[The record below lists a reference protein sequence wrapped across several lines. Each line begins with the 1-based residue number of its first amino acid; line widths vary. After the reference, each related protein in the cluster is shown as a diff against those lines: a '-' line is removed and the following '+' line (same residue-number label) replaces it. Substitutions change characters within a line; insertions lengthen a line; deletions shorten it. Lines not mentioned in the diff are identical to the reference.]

1 MDGQLAGR
9 LCARSSLC
17 LRLRFQWRVRPRDLS
32 VGRGVGRGAAAASTV
47 GRHPGLP
54 EGGGG
59 LYNNDDI
66 VKHLLCSKHC
76 SKRWIRPGRG
86 SRPGSRGRGLESCP
100 GGLGPESPLRQVPV
114 RELRQSPSPTPSSA
128 ASTEPPEGRALGW
141 MPPGWRTLSWAPP
154 DDEVLSWKSKIPS
167 LASNG
172 EAKRQQWTD
181 LLYLRMKKGAFSV
194 VRRCVKLC
202 TGHEYAA
209 KIINTKK
216 LSARDHQKLEREA
229 RICRLLKHSNIV
241 RLHDSISEE
250 GFHYLVFDL
259 VTGGELFED
268 IVAREYYSEADASHC
283 IQQILEAV
291 LHCHQMGVVHRDLKP
306 ENLLLASK
314 CKGAAVKLADF
325 GLAIEVQGD
334 QQAWFGFAGTPGYLS
349 PEVLRKEAY
358 GKPVDIW
365 ACGVILYILLVGYPP
380 FWDEDQH
387 KLYQQIK
394 AGAYDFPSPEWDTV
408 TPEAKNLIN
417 QMLTINPAKRITAH
431 EALKHPWVCQR
442 STVASMMHRQETVEC
457 LKKFNARRKLKGAI
471 LTTML
476 ATRNFSV
483 GRQTTAPAT
492 MSAAASS
499 PTMGLVEQAKSL
511 LNKKA
516 DGVKPQTNSTK
527 NSGGATSPKG
537 SLPPAALES
546 SDSTTTTIEDED
558 TKAAR
563 ISDLLS
569 TVRRGSGPPD
579 AEGPQPA
586 APQPCPSPSFLNS
599 LSGAPARIS
608 DLLSTVRRGSG
619 PPDAEGPQ
627 PAASQPCG
635 PSPSFLN
642 SLSGAPARISDL
654 LSTVRRGSGPP
665 DAEGPQ
671 PAAPQPCGPSPSF
684 LNSLSGPSRKQEI
697 IKITEQLI
705 EAVNN
710 GDFEAYAKICDPGL
724 TSFEPEALGNL
735 VEGMDFHRFYF
746 ENLLAKNSKP
756 IHTTIL
762 NPHVHVI
769 GDDAA
774 CIAYIR
780 LTQYVDGQGRPRT
793 GQSEETRVWH
803 RRDGKWQNVHF
814 HCSGAPVAPLQ

>member
-1 MDGQLAGR
+1 MATTTCTRFTDEYQLY
-9 LCARSSLC
+9 
-17 LRLRFQWRVRPRDLS
+17 
-32 VGRGVGRGAAAASTV
+32 
-47 GRHPGLP
+47 
-54 EGGGG
+54 E
-59 LYNNDDI
+59 
-66 VKHLLCSKHC
+66 
-76 SKRWIRPGRG
+76 
-86 SRPGSRGRGLESCP
+86 E
-100 GGLGPESPLRQVPV
+100 LG
-114 RELRQSPSPTPSSA
+114 
-128 ASTEPPEGRALGW
+128 
-141 MPPGWRTLSWAPP
+141 
-154 DDEVLSWKSKIPS
+154 
-167 LASNG
+167 
-172 EAKRQQWTD
+172 
-181 LLYLRMKKGAFSV
+181 KGAFSV

-202 TGHEYAA
+202 TGQEYAA

-229 RICRLLKHSNIV
+229 RICRLLKHPNIV

-250 GFHYLVFDL
+250 GFHYLLFDL

-283 IQQILEAV
+283 IHQILDSV
-291 LHCHQMGVVHRDLKP
+291 HHIHQHDIVHRDLKP

-314 CKGAAVKLADF
+314 CKNAAVKLADF

-417 QMLTINPAKRITAH
+417 QMLTINPAKRITAQ

-476 ATRNFSV
+476 VSRNFS
-483 GRQTTAPAT
+483 
-492 MSAAASS
+492 AAK
-499 PTMGLVEQAKSL
+499 TL

-516 DGVKPQTNSTK
+516 DVKPQTNSTK
-527 NSGGATSPKG
+527 NSIVTSPKG
-537 SLPPAALES
+537 NIPSPALEPQTTVIHNPVDRTKES
-546 SDSTTTTIEDED
+546 SDSSNTTVEDED
-558 TKAAR
+558 VKAATKFA
-563 ISDLLS
+563 DLLGS
-569 TVRRGSGPPD
+569 VRRGSGPASD
-579 AEGPQPA
+579 GEGRSSTPPPAALSAPSPPHTPVVPMQMSRLTDLVSSVRRVPA
-586 APQPCPSPSFLNS
+586 APAPEADTAPAPVPSARPTPPPAHTTSPPPPHSSPSSPS
-599 LSGAPARIS
+599 LSS
-608 DLLSTVRRGSG
+608 
-619 PPDAEGPQ
+619 
-627 PAASQPCG
+627 SQ
-635 PSPSFLN
+635 
-642 SLSGAPARISDL
+642 
-654 LSTVRRGSGPP
+654 T
-665 DAEGPQ
+665 
-671 PAAPQPCGPSPSF
+671 
-684 LNSLSGPSRKQEI
+684 RKQEI

-705 EAVNN
+705 EAINN
-710 GDFEAYAKICDPGL
+710 GEFEAYAKICDPGL

-762 NPHVHVI
+762 NPHVHLI
-769 GDDAA
+769 GEDAA

-780 LTQYVDGQGRPRT
+780 LTQFVDSQGRPRSS
-793 GQSEETRVWH
+793 QSEETRVWH
-803 RRDGKWQNVHF
+803 RRDSKWQNIHF
-814 HCSGAPVAPLQ
+814 HCSGAPAAPLQ

>member
-1 MDGQLAGR
+1 M
-9 LCARSSLC
+9 
-17 LRLRFQWRVRPRDLS
+17 
-32 VGRGVGRGAAAASTV
+32 AST
-47 GRHPGLP
+47 GKCTRFTDEYQIH
-54 EGGGG
+54 E
-59 LYNNDDI
+59 
-66 VKHLLCSKHC
+66 
-76 SKRWIRPGRG
+76 
-86 SRPGSRGRGLESCP
+86 E
-100 GGLGPESPLRQVPV
+100 LG
-114 RELRQSPSPTPSSA
+114 
-128 ASTEPPEGRALGW
+128 
-141 MPPGWRTLSWAPP
+141 
-154 DDEVLSWKSKIPS
+154 
-167 LASNG
+167 
-172 EAKRQQWTD
+172 
-181 LLYLRMKKGAFSV
+181 KGAFST
-194 VRRCVKLC
+194 VRRCIKLS
-202 TGHEYAA
+202 TGQEYAA
-209 KIINTKK
+209 KMINTKK
-216 LSARDHQKLEREA
+216 LPARDHQKLEREA

-250 GFHYLVFDL
+250 GYHYLVFDL

-325 GLAIEVQGD
+325 GLAIEVQGE

-417 QMLTINPAKRITAH
+417 QMLTINPAKRITAT

-492 MSAAASS
+492 MTTAASA
-499 PTMGLVEQAKSL
+499 TVGLVEQAAKSL
-511 LNKKA
+511 LNKKV

-527 NSGGATSPKG
+527 NNVVTSPKG
-537 SLPPAALES
+537 NIPCPALEPQTTVIHNPVDGIKES
-546 SDSTTTTIEDED
+546 SDSSNTTIEDED
-558 TKAAR
+558 VKA
-563 ISDLLS
+563 
-569 TVRRGSGPPD
+569 
-579 AEGPQPA
+579 
-586 APQPCPSPSFLNS
+586 
-599 LSGAPARIS
+599 
-608 DLLSTVRRGSG
+608 
-619 PPDAEGPQ
+619 
-627 PAASQPCG
+627 
-635 PSPSFLN
+635 
-642 SLSGAPARISDL
+642 
-654 LSTVRRGSGPP
+654 
-665 DAEGPQ
+665 
-671 PAAPQPCGPSPSF
+671 
-684 LNSLSGPSRKQEI
+684 RKQEI
-697 IKITEQLI
+697 IKLTEQLI
-705 EAVNN
+705 EAINN

-746 ENLLAKNSKP
+746 ENLLSKNNKP

-762 NPHVHVI
+762 NPHVHLI
-769 GDDAA
+769 GEDAA

-780 LTQYVDGQGRPRT
+780 LTQYIDVQGRPRT
-793 GQSEETRVWH
+793 TQSEETRVWH
-803 RRDGKWQNVHF
+803 RRDSKWQNVHF
-814 HCSGAPVAPLQ
+814 HCSGAPAAPLQ

>member
-1 MDGQLAGR
+1 MATTTCTRFTDEYQLY
-9 LCARSSLC
+9 
-17 LRLRFQWRVRPRDLS
+17 
-32 VGRGVGRGAAAASTV
+32 
-47 GRHPGLP
+47 
-54 EGGGG
+54 E
-59 LYNNDDI
+59 
-66 VKHLLCSKHC
+66 
-76 SKRWIRPGRG
+76 
-86 SRPGSRGRGLESCP
+86 E
-100 GGLGPESPLRQVPV
+100 LG
-114 RELRQSPSPTPSSA
+114 
-128 ASTEPPEGRALGW
+128 
-141 MPPGWRTLSWAPP
+141 
-154 DDEVLSWKSKIPS
+154 
-167 LASNG
+167 
-172 EAKRQQWTD
+172 
-181 LLYLRMKKGAFSV
+181 KGAFSV

-202 TGHEYAA
+202 TGQEYAA

-229 RICRLLKHSNIV
+229 RICRLLKHPNIV

-250 GFHYLVFDL
+250 GFHYLLFDL

-283 IQQILEAV
+283 IHQILDSV
-291 LHCHQMGVVHRDLKP
+291 NHIHQHDIVHRDLKP

-314 CKGAAVKLADF
+314 CKNAAVKLADF

-417 QMLTINPAKRITAH
+417 QMLTINPAKRITAQ

-476 ATRNFSV
+476 VSRNFS
-483 GRQTTAPAT
+483 A
-492 MSAAASS
+492 
-499 PTMGLVEQAKSL
+499 AKSL

-516 DGVKPQTNSTK
+516 DVKKRKSSSTVQYTPQTNSTK
-527 NSGGATSPKG
+527 NSIVTSPKG
-537 SLPPAALES
+537 NLPSPALES
-546 SDSTTTTIEDED
+546 SDSSSATVEDED
-558 TKAAR
+558 MKASTKL
-563 ISDLLS
+563 SDLLGV
-569 TVRRGSGPPD
+569 VRKGSGPVAD
-579 AEGPQPA
+579 GEGSTST
-586 APQPCPSPSFLNS
+586 PSPTPQTPNIPMQMSRLTDLVSSVRKSSVPQADADSATPSRPHSAPNS
-599 LSGAPARIS
+599 APAPNSITAPS
-608 DLLSTVRRGSG
+608 QSSQSS
-619 PPDAEGPQ
+619 PPPPQ
-627 PAASQPCG
+627 SSSSPLPA
-635 PSPSFLN
+635 LH
-642 SLSGAPARISDL
+642 
-654 LSTVRRGSGPP
+654 
-665 DAEGPQ
+665 
-671 PAAPQPCGPSPSF
+671 
-684 LNSLSGPSRKQEI
+684 SRKQEI

-705 EAVNN
+705 EAINN

-746 ENLLAKNSKP
+746 DNLLSKNSKP

-762 NPHVHVI
+762 NPHVHLI
-769 GDDAA
+769 GEDAA

-780 LTQYVDGQGRPRT
+780 LTQYVDGQGRPRSS
-793 GQSEETRVWH
+793 QSEETRVWH
-803 RRDGKWQNVHF
+803 RRDSKWQNVHF
-814 HCSGAPVAPLQ
+814 HCSGAPAAPLQ

>member
-1 MDGQLAGR
+1 MATTTCTRFTDEYQLY
-9 LCARSSLC
+9 
-17 LRLRFQWRVRPRDLS
+17 
-32 VGRGVGRGAAAASTV
+32 
-47 GRHPGLP
+47 
-54 EGGGG
+54 E
-59 LYNNDDI
+59 
-66 VKHLLCSKHC
+66 
-76 SKRWIRPGRG
+76 
-86 SRPGSRGRGLESCP
+86 E
-100 GGLGPESPLRQVPV
+100 LG
-114 RELRQSPSPTPSSA
+114 
-128 ASTEPPEGRALGW
+128 
-141 MPPGWRTLSWAPP
+141 
-154 DDEVLSWKSKIPS
+154 
-167 LASNG
+167 
-172 EAKRQQWTD
+172 
-181 LLYLRMKKGAFSV
+181 KGAFSV

-202 TGHEYAA
+202 TGQEYAA

-229 RICRLLKHSNIV
+229 RICRLLKHPNIV

-250 GFHYLVFDL
+250 GFHYLLFDL

-314 CKGAAVKLADF
+314 CKNAAVKLADF

-417 QMLTINPAKRITAH
+417 QMLTINPAKRITAQ

-476 ATRNFSV
+476 VSRNFSV
-483 GRQTTAPAT
+483 GSRQTTAPASVT
-492 MSAAASS
+492 AAAAAVAAAAG
-499 PTMGLVEQAKSL
+499 TTAGLVEQAKTL

-516 DGVKPQTNSTK
+516 DVKPQTNSTK
-527 NSGGATSPKG
+527 NSIVTSPKG
-537 SLPPAALES
+537 NIPSPALES
-546 SDSTTTTIEDED
+546 SDSSNTTVEDED
-558 TKAAR
+558 VKGKSLDNSSLKAQSSTSSQPDSSSAAVY
-563 ISDLLS
+563 SAAKFADLLGS
-569 TVRRGSGPPD
+569 VRRGSGPISD
-579 AEGPQPA
+579 GEGRSSTPPPA
-586 APQPCPSPSFLNS
+586 ALSAPSPPHTPVVPMQMSRLTDLVSSVRRVPPAPAPEGDAAPVSVPRPTPPPAHTTSPPPPHSPSSPS
-599 LSGAPARIS
+599 LSS
-608 DLLSTVRRGSG
+608 
-619 PPDAEGPQ
+619 
-627 PAASQPCG
+627 SQ
-635 PSPSFLN
+635 
-642 SLSGAPARISDL
+642 
-654 LSTVRRGSGPP
+654 T
-665 DAEGPQ
+665 
-671 PAAPQPCGPSPSF
+671 
-684 LNSLSGPSRKQEI
+684 RKQEI

-705 EAVNN
+705 EAINN

-762 NPHVHVI
+762 NPHVHLI
-769 GDDAA
+769 GEDAA

-780 LTQYVDGQGRPRT
+780 LTQFVDGQGRPRSS
-793 GQSEETRVWH
+793 QSEETRVWH
-803 RRDGKWQNVHF
+803 RRDSKWQNIHF
-814 HCSGAPVAPLQ
+814 HCSGAPAAPLQ

>member
-1 MDGQLAGR
+1 MATTTCTRFTDEYQLY
-9 LCARSSLC
+9 
-17 LRLRFQWRVRPRDLS
+17 
-32 VGRGVGRGAAAASTV
+32 
-47 GRHPGLP
+47 
-54 EGGGG
+54 E
-59 LYNNDDI
+59 
-66 VKHLLCSKHC
+66 
-76 SKRWIRPGRG
+76 
-86 SRPGSRGRGLESCP
+86 E
-100 GGLGPESPLRQVPV
+100 LG
-114 RELRQSPSPTPSSA
+114 
-128 ASTEPPEGRALGW
+128 
-141 MPPGWRTLSWAPP
+141 
-154 DDEVLSWKSKIPS
+154 
-167 LASNG
+167 
-172 EAKRQQWTD
+172 
-181 LLYLRMKKGAFSV
+181 KGAFSV

-202 TGHEYAA
+202 TGQEYAA

-229 RICRLLKHSNIV
+229 RICRLLKHPNIV

-250 GFHYLVFDL
+250 GFHYLLFDL

-283 IQQILEAV
+283 IHQILDSV
-291 LHCHQMGVVHRDLKP
+291 NHIHQHDIVHRDLKP

-314 CKGAAVKLADF
+314 CKNAAVKLADF

-417 QMLTINPAKRITAH
+417 QMLTINPAKRITAQ

-476 ATRNFSV
+476 VSRNFSV
-483 GRQTTAPAT
+483 GSRQTTAPASVT
-492 MSAAASS
+492 AAAAAVAAAAG
-499 PTMGLVEQAKSL
+499 TTAGLVEQAAKSL

-516 DGVKPQTNSTK
+516 DVKKRKSSSTVQYM
-527 NSGGATSPKG
+527 
-537 SLPPAALES
+537 ES
-546 SDSTTTTIEDED
+546 SDSSNATVEDED
-558 TKAAR
+558 MKGKSVDNSSGQTQSNPSFQGDHTVQGPAPPVFSSTKL
-563 ISDLLS
+563 SDLLGV
-569 TVRRGSGPPD
+569 VRRGSGPATDGEGSASTPSPTPQTPNIPLQMSRLTDLVSSVRKSSVPQTD
-579 AEGPQPA
+579 ADSATPSRPHTAPNPVPAPNPITASSQFSQSSPPPPQPSS
-586 APQPCPSPSFLNS
+586 SP
-599 LSGAPARIS
+599 LSA
-608 DLLSTVRRGSG
+608 LH
-619 PPDAEGPQ
+619 
-627 PAASQPCG
+627 
-635 PSPSFLN
+635 
-642 SLSGAPARISDL
+642 
-654 LSTVRRGSGPP
+654 
-665 DAEGPQ
+665 
-671 PAAPQPCGPSPSF
+671 
-684 LNSLSGPSRKQEI
+684 SRKQEI

-705 EAVNN
+705 EAINN

-746 ENLLAKNSKP
+746 DNLLSKNSKP

-762 NPHVHVI
+762 NPHVHLI
-769 GDDAA
+769 GEDAA

-780 LTQYVDGQGRPRT
+780 LTQYVDGQGRPRSS
-793 GQSEETRVWH
+793 QSEETRVWH
-803 RRDGKWQNVHF
+803 RRDSKWQNVHF
-814 HCSGAPVAPLQ
+814 HCSGAPAAPLQ

>member
-1 MDGQLAGR
+1 MASIMKADGGQCR
-9 LCARSSLC
+9 
-17 LRLRFQWRVRPRDLS
+17 
-32 VGRGVGRGAAAASTV
+32 
-47 GRHPGLP
+47 
-54 EGGGG
+54 
-59 LYNNDDI
+59 
-66 VKHLLCSKHC
+66 
-76 SKRWIRPGRG
+76 
-86 SRPGSRGRGLESCP
+86 
-100 GGLGPESPLRQVPV
+100 
-114 RELRQSPSPTPSSA
+114 
-128 ASTEPPEGRALGW
+128 
-141 MPPGWRTLSWAPP
+141 
-154 DDEVLSWKSKIPS
+154 
-167 LASNG
+167 
-172 EAKRQQWTD
+172 
-181 LLYLRMKKGAFSV
+181 GAFSV

-492 MSAAASS
+492 MSTAASGT
-499 PTMGLVEQAKSL
+499 TMGLVEQAKSL

-516 DGVKPQTNSTK
+516 DAVKPPTNSTK
-527 NSGGATSPKG
+527 NSTAATSPKG
-537 SLPPAALES
+537 TLPPAALEPQTTVIHNPVDGIKES
-546 SDSTTTTIEDED
+546 SDSTHTTIEDED
-558 TKAAR
+558 TKAPRVPDSLSSVGRGSASSEANPPTSCPPPGCPLPTPPPR
-563 ISDLLS
+563 VPDILSSVGRGSGALEAEGPLPALSSLSCVPPPASCSRLVGSTPAPRLSDILN
-569 TVRRGSGPPD
+569 TVRRGSG
-579 AEGPQPA
+579 
-586 APQPCPSPSFLNS
+586 APEAQ
-599 LSGAPARIS
+599 
-608 DLLSTVRRGSG
+608 G
-619 PPDAEGPQ
+619 PPPCLSPALPGP
-627 PAASQPCG
+627 
-635 PSPSFLN
+635 L
-642 SLSGAPARISDL
+642 
-654 LSTVRRGSGPP
+654 
-665 DAEGPQ
+665 
-671 PAAPQPCGPSPSF
+671 
-684 LNSLSGPSRKQEI
+684 SRKQEV

-769 GDDAA
+769 GEDAA

-780 LTQYVDGQGRPRT
+780 LTQYIDGQGRPRT
-793 GQSEETRVWH
+793 SQSEETRVWH

>member
-1 MDGQLAGR
+1 MATTTCTRFTDEYQLY
-9 LCARSSLC
+9 
-17 LRLRFQWRVRPRDLS
+17 
-32 VGRGVGRGAAAASTV
+32 
-47 GRHPGLP
+47 
-54 EGGGG
+54 E
-59 LYNNDDI
+59 
-66 VKHLLCSKHC
+66 
-76 SKRWIRPGRG
+76 
-86 SRPGSRGRGLESCP
+86 E
-100 GGLGPESPLRQVPV
+100 LG
-114 RELRQSPSPTPSSA
+114 
-128 ASTEPPEGRALGW
+128 
-141 MPPGWRTLSWAPP
+141 
-154 DDEVLSWKSKIPS
+154 
-167 LASNG
+167 
-172 EAKRQQWTD
+172 
-181 LLYLRMKKGAFSV
+181 KGAFSV

-202 TGHEYAA
+202 TGQEYAA

-229 RICRLLKHSNIV
+229 RICRLLKHPNIV

-250 GFHYLVFDL
+250 GFHYLLFDL

-283 IQQILEAV
+283 IHQILDSV
-291 LHCHQMGVVHRDLKP
+291 HHIHQHDIVHRDLKP

-314 CKGAAVKLADF
+314 CKNAAVKLADF

-417 QMLTINPAKRITAH
+417 QMLTINPAKRITAQ

-476 ATRNFSV
+476 VSRNFS
-483 GRQTTAPAT
+483 
-492 MSAAASS
+492 
-499 PTMGLVEQAKSL
+499 AKTL

-516 DGVKPQTNSTK
+516 DVKKRKSSSTVQYM
-527 NSGGATSPKG
+527 
-537 SLPPAALES
+537 ES
-546 SDSTTTTIEDED
+546 SDSSNTTVEDED
-558 TKAAR
+558 VKGKSLDNSSLKTQSSTSSQPESSQGSSAAVH
-563 ISDLLS
+563 SAAKFADLLGS
-569 TVRRGSGPPD
+569 VRRGSGPASD
-579 AEGPQPA
+579 GEGRSVTPPPAVFSAPSPPHTPAVPMQMSRLTDLVSSVRRVPAPPAPESDA
-586 APQPCPSPSFLNS
+586 APAPSARAVPPPAHSTSPPPPHSPSS
-599 LSGAPARIS
+599 PPLSS
-608 DLLSTVRRGSG
+608 
-619 PPDAEGPQ
+619 
-627 PAASQPCG
+627 SQ
-635 PSPSFLN
+635 
-642 SLSGAPARISDL
+642 
-654 LSTVRRGSGPP
+654 T
-665 DAEGPQ
+665 
-671 PAAPQPCGPSPSF
+671 
-684 LNSLSGPSRKQEI
+684 RKQEI

-705 EAVNN
+705 EAINN
-710 GDFEAYAKICDPGL
+710 GDFEAYAKICDHGL

-762 NPHVHVI
+762 NPHVHLI
-769 GDDAA
+769 GEDAA

-780 LTQYVDGQGRPRT
+780 LTQYVDSQGRPRSS
-793 GQSEETRVWH
+793 QSEETRVWH
-803 RRDGKWQNVHF
+803 RRDSKWQNIHF
-814 HCSGAPVAPLQ
+814 HCSGAPAAPLQ

>member
-1 MDGQLAGR
+1 MATTVTCTRFTDEYQLY
-9 LCARSSLC
+9 
-17 LRLRFQWRVRPRDLS
+17 
-32 VGRGVGRGAAAASTV
+32 
-47 GRHPGLP
+47 
-54 EGGGG
+54 E
-59 LYNNDDI
+59 DI
-66 VKHLLCSKHC
+66 
-76 SKRWIRPGRG
+76 G
-86 SRPGSRGRGLESCP
+86 
-100 GGLGPESPLRQVPV
+100 
-114 RELRQSPSPTPSSA
+114 
-128 ASTEPPEGRALGW
+128 
-141 MPPGWRTLSWAPP
+141 
-154 DDEVLSWKSKIPS
+154 
-167 LASNG
+167 
-172 EAKRQQWTD
+172 
-181 LLYLRMKKGAFSV
+181 KGAFSV

-492 MSAAASS
+492 MSTAASGA
-499 PTMGLVEQAKSL
+499 TMGLVEQAKSL

-527 NSGGATSPKG
+527 NSAAVTSPKG
-537 SLPPAALES
+537 TLPPAALEPQTTVIHNPVDGIKES
-546 SDSTTTTIEDED
+546 SDSTNTTIEDED
-558 TKAAR
+558 TKA
-563 ISDLLS
+563 
-569 TVRRGSGPPD
+569 
-579 AEGPQPA
+579 
-586 APQPCPSPSFLNS
+586 
-599 LSGAPARIS
+599 
-608 DLLSTVRRGSG
+608 
-619 PPDAEGPQ
+619 
-627 PAASQPCG
+627 
-635 PSPSFLN
+635 
-642 SLSGAPARISDL
+642 
-654 LSTVRRGSGPP
+654 
-665 DAEGPQ
+665 
-671 PAAPQPCGPSPSF
+671 
-684 LNSLSGPSRKQEI
+684 RKQEI

-769 GDDAA
+769 GEDAA

-780 LTQYVDGQGRPRT
+780 LTQYIDGQGRPRT
-793 GQSEETRVWH
+793 SQSEETRVWH

>member
-1 MDGQLAGR
+1 MATTTCTRFTDEYQLY
-9 LCARSSLC
+9 
-17 LRLRFQWRVRPRDLS
+17 
-32 VGRGVGRGAAAASTV
+32 
-47 GRHPGLP
+47 
-54 EGGGG
+54 E
-59 LYNNDDI
+59 
-66 VKHLLCSKHC
+66 
-76 SKRWIRPGRG
+76 
-86 SRPGSRGRGLESCP
+86 E
-100 GGLGPESPLRQVPV
+100 LG
-114 RELRQSPSPTPSSA
+114 
-128 ASTEPPEGRALGW
+128 
-141 MPPGWRTLSWAPP
+141 
-154 DDEVLSWKSKIPS
+154 
-167 LASNG
+167 
-172 EAKRQQWTD
+172 
-181 LLYLRMKKGAFSV
+181 KGAFSV

-202 TGHEYAA
+202 TGQEHAA

-229 RICRLLKHSNIV
+229 RICRLLKHPNIV

-250 GFHYLVFDL
+250 GFHYLLFDL

-314 CKGAAVKLADF
+314 CKNAAVKLADF

-417 QMLTINPAKRITAH
+417 QMLTINPGKRITAQ

-476 ATRNFSV
+476 VSRNFS
-483 GRQTTAPAT
+483 
-492 MSAAASS
+492 
-499 PTMGLVEQAKSL
+499 AKSL

-516 DGVKPQTNSTK
+516 DVKKRKSSSTVQYM
-527 NSGGATSPKG
+527 
-537 SLPPAALES
+537 ES
-546 SDSTTTTIEDED
+546 SDSSNTTIEDED
-558 TKAAR
+558 VKGKSIDSSSIKAPSEVSQSPPGSAPAIFSTKLTDILGCA
-563 ISDLLS
+563 
-569 TVRRGSGPPD
+569 RRGSGPSTGPD
-579 AEGPQPA
+579 TEAAALSTQSPPQTPVLQTRFTDLVSSVGRAPVPQAQAESTSSQTSAPPPQPNT
-586 APQPCPSPSFLNS
+586 PPTPPPSVSVH
-599 LSGAPARIS
+599 
-608 DLLSTVRRGSG
+608 T
-619 PPDAEGPQ
+619 
-627 PAASQPCG
+627 
-635 PSPSFLN
+635 
-642 SLSGAPARISDL
+642 
-654 LSTVRRGSGPP
+654 
-665 DAEGPQ
+665 
-671 PAAPQPCGPSPSF
+671 
-684 LNSLSGPSRKQEI
+684 RKQEI

-705 EAVNN
+705 EAINN

-746 ENLLAKNSKP
+746 ENLLSKNSKP

-762 NPHVHVI
+762 NPHVHLI
-769 GDDAA
+769 GEDAA

-780 LTQYVDGQGRPRT
+780 LTQFVDGQGRPRSS
-793 GQSEETRVWH
+793 QSEETRVWH
-803 RRDGKWQNVHF
+803 RRDSKWQNVHF
-814 HCSGAPVAPLQ
+814 HCSGAPAAPLQ

>member
-1 MDGQLAGR
+1 MATTTCTRFTDEYQLY
-9 LCARSSLC
+9 
-17 LRLRFQWRVRPRDLS
+17 
-32 VGRGVGRGAAAASTV
+32 
-47 GRHPGLP
+47 
-54 EGGGG
+54 E
-59 LYNNDDI
+59 
-66 VKHLLCSKHC
+66 
-76 SKRWIRPGRG
+76 
-86 SRPGSRGRGLESCP
+86 E
-100 GGLGPESPLRQVPV
+100 LG
-114 RELRQSPSPTPSSA
+114 
-128 ASTEPPEGRALGW
+128 
-141 MPPGWRTLSWAPP
+141 
-154 DDEVLSWKSKIPS
+154 
-167 LASNG
+167 
-172 EAKRQQWTD
+172 
-181 LLYLRMKKGAFSV
+181 KGAFSV

-202 TGHEYAA
+202 TGQEYAA

-229 RICRLLKHSNIV
+229 RICRLLKHPNIV

-250 GFHYLVFDL
+250 GFHYLLFDL

-283 IQQILEAV
+283 IHQILDSV
-291 LHCHQMGVVHRDLKP
+291 SYTHQHDIVHRDLKP

-314 CKGAAVKLADF
+314 CKNAAVKLADF

-417 QMLTINPAKRITAH
+417 QMLTINPAKRITAQ

-457 LKKFNARRKLKGAI
+457 LKKFNARRKLK
-471 LTTML
+471 
-476 ATRNFSV
+476 
-483 GRQTTAPAT
+483 
-492 MSAAASS
+492 
-499 PTMGLVEQAKSL
+499 
-511 LNKKA
+511 
-516 DGVKPQTNSTK
+516 PQTNSTR
-527 NSGGATSPKG
+527 NSTVTSPKG
-537 SLPPAALES
+537 NIPSAALVCS
-546 SDSTTTTIEDED
+546 SV
-558 TKAAR
+558 AVC
-563 ISDLLS
+563 LFVCLS
-569 TVRRGSGPPD
+569 ETQREREKSVTRVSK
-579 AEGPQPA
+579 
-586 APQPCPSPSFLNS
+586 FVS
-599 LSGAPARIS
+599 LSVGA
-608 DLLSTVRRGSG
+608 LWLHKE
-619 PPDAEGPQ
+619 AEMSHAIESLCSRCTCFFS
-627 PAASQPCG
+627 AA
-635 PSPSFLN
+635 
-642 SLSGAPARISDL
+642 
-654 LSTVRRGSGPP
+654 
-665 DAEGPQ
+665 
-671 PAAPQPCGPSPSF
+671 
-684 LNSLSGPSRKQEI
+684 RKQEI

-724 TSFEPEALGNL
+724 TSFEPEGLGNL

-746 ENLLAKNSKP
+746 DNLLSKNSKP

-762 NPHVHVI
+762 NPHVHII

-780 LTQYVDGQGRPRT
+780 LTQFVDGQGRPRSS
-793 GQSEETRVWH
+793 QSEETRVWH
-803 RRDGKWQNVHF
+803 RRDSRWQNVHF
-814 HCSGAPVAPLQ
+814 HCSGAPAAPMQG

>member
-1 MDGQLAGR
+1 MATTTCTRFTDEYQLY
-9 LCARSSLC
+9 
-17 LRLRFQWRVRPRDLS
+17 
-32 VGRGVGRGAAAASTV
+32 
-47 GRHPGLP
+47 
-54 EGGGG
+54 E
-59 LYNNDDI
+59 
-66 VKHLLCSKHC
+66 
-76 SKRWIRPGRG
+76 
-86 SRPGSRGRGLESCP
+86 E
-100 GGLGPESPLRQVPV
+100 LG
-114 RELRQSPSPTPSSA
+114 
-128 ASTEPPEGRALGW
+128 
-141 MPPGWRTLSWAPP
+141 
-154 DDEVLSWKSKIPS
+154 
-167 LASNG
+167 
-172 EAKRQQWTD
+172 
-181 LLYLRMKKGAFSV
+181 KGAFSI

-202 TGHEYAA
+202 TGQEYAA

-229 RICRLLKHSNIV
+229 RICRLLKHPNIV

-250 GFHYLVFDL
+250 GFHYLLFDL

-314 CKGAAVKLADF
+314 CKNAAVKLADF

-417 QMLTINPAKRITAH
+417 QMLTINPAKRITAQ

-476 ATRNFSV
+476 VSRNFSV
-483 GRQTTAPAT
+483 GSRQTTAPASVT
-492 MSAAASS
+492 AAAAAVAAAAG
-499 PTMGLVEQAKSL
+499 TTAGLVEQAKTL

-516 DGVKPQTNSTK
+516 DVK
-527 NSGGATSPKG
+527 
-537 SLPPAALES
+537 ES
-546 SDSTTTTIEDED
+546 SDSSNTTVEDED
-558 TKAAR
+558 VKA
-563 ISDLLS
+563 
-569 TVRRGSGPPD
+569 
-579 AEGPQPA
+579 
-586 APQPCPSPSFLNS
+586 
-599 LSGAPARIS
+599 
-608 DLLSTVRRGSG
+608 
-619 PPDAEGPQ
+619 
-627 PAASQPCG
+627 
-635 PSPSFLN
+635 
-642 SLSGAPARISDL
+642 
-654 LSTVRRGSGPP
+654 
-665 DAEGPQ
+665 
-671 PAAPQPCGPSPSF
+671 
-684 LNSLSGPSRKQEI
+684 RKQEI

-705 EAVNN
+705 EAINN

-762 NPHVHVI
+762 NPHVHLI
-769 GDDAA
+769 GEDAA

-780 LTQYVDGQGRPRT
+780 LTQYVDGQGRPRSS
-793 GQSEETRVWH
+793 QSEETRVWH
-803 RRDGKWQNVHF
+803 RRDSKWQNIHF
-814 HCSGAPVAPLQ
+814 HCSGAPAAPLQ

>member
-1 MDGQLAGR
+1 MATTVTCTRFTDEYQLY
-9 LCARSSLC
+9 
-17 LRLRFQWRVRPRDLS
+17 
-32 VGRGVGRGAAAASTV
+32 
-47 GRHPGLP
+47 
-54 EGGGG
+54 E
-59 LYNNDDI
+59 DI
-66 VKHLLCSKHC
+66 
-76 SKRWIRPGRG
+76 G
-86 SRPGSRGRGLESCP
+86 
-100 GGLGPESPLRQVPV
+100 
-114 RELRQSPSPTPSSA
+114 
-128 ASTEPPEGRALGW
+128 
-141 MPPGWRTLSWAPP
+141 
-154 DDEVLSWKSKIPS
+154 
-167 LASNG
+167 
-172 EAKRQQWTD
+172 
-181 LLYLRMKKGAFSV
+181 KGAFSV

-492 MSAAASS
+492 MSTAASGT
-499 PTMGLVEQAKSL
+499 TMGLVEQAKSL

-527 NSGGATSPKG
+527 NSTAATSPKG
-537 SLPPAALES
+537 TLPPAALEPQTTVIHNPVDGIKES
-546 SDSTTTTIEDED
+546 SDSTHTTIEDED
-558 TKAAR
+558 TKA
-563 ISDLLS
+563 
-569 TVRRGSGPPD
+569 
-579 AEGPQPA
+579 
-586 APQPCPSPSFLNS
+586 
-599 LSGAPARIS
+599 
-608 DLLSTVRRGSG
+608 
-619 PPDAEGPQ
+619 
-627 PAASQPCG
+627 
-635 PSPSFLN
+635 
-642 SLSGAPARISDL
+642 
-654 LSTVRRGSGPP
+654 
-665 DAEGPQ
+665 
-671 PAAPQPCGPSPSF
+671 
-684 LNSLSGPSRKQEI
+684 RKQEI

-769 GDDAA
+769 GEDAA

-780 LTQYVDGQGRPRT
+780 LTQYIDGQGRPRT
-793 GQSEETRVWH
+793 SQSEETRVWH

>member
-1 MDGQLAGR
+1 MANTATCTRFTDEYQLYEEIG
-9 LCARSSLC
+9 
-17 LRLRFQWRVRPRDLS
+17 
-32 VGRGVGRGAAAASTV
+32 
-47 GRHPGLP
+47 
-54 EGGGG
+54 
-59 LYNNDDI
+59 
-66 VKHLLCSKHC
+66 
-76 SKRWIRPGRG
+76 
-86 SRPGSRGRGLESCP
+86 
-100 GGLGPESPLRQVPV
+100 
-114 RELRQSPSPTPSSA
+114 
-128 ASTEPPEGRALGW
+128 
-141 MPPGWRTLSWAPP
+141 
-154 DDEVLSWKSKIPS
+154 
-167 LASNG
+167 
-172 EAKRQQWTD
+172 
-181 LLYLRMKKGAFSV
+181 KGAFSV

-250 GFHYLVFDL
+250 GFHYLIFDL

-283 IQQILEAV
+283 LHQILESV
-291 LHCHQMGVVHRDLKP
+291 SFTHHCDIVHRDLKP

-325 GLAIEVQGD
+325 GLAIEVQGE

-492 MSAAASS
+492 MTAASS
-499 PTMGLVEQAKSL
+499 GSSLGLVEQAAKSL
-511 LNKKA
+511 LNKKT
-516 DGVKPQTNSTK
+516 DGSKPQTNSTK
-527 NSGGATSPKG
+527 NNAGVTSPKG
-537 SLPPAALES
+537 SIPPATLEPQTTVIHNPLDGIKES
-546 SDSTTTTIEDED
+546 SDSSNTTIEDED
-558 TKAAR
+558 MKGKS
-563 ISDLLS
+563 SDS
-569 TVRRGSGPPD
+569 NSPKSQSGSGSPAEPAPCARVPLATPLPAAAAAAAAASARFSDIFSSVKRTPAPPD
-579 AEGPQPA
+579 AGCQSPA
-586 APQPCPSPSFLNS
+586 VTPSSPSPSNS
-599 LSGAPARIS
+599 VPA
-608 DLLSTVRRGSG
+608 
-619 PPDAEGPQ
+619 Q
-627 PAASQPCG
+627 
-635 PSPSFLN
+635 
-642 SLSGAPARISDL
+642 
-654 LSTVRRGSGPP
+654 
-665 DAEGPQ
+665 
-671 PAAPQPCGPSPSF
+671 
-684 LNSLSGPSRKQEI
+684 SRKQEI

-746 ENLLAKNSKP
+746 ENLLSKNNKP

-762 NPHVHVI
+762 NPHVHVV
-769 GDDAA
+769 GEDAA

-780 LTQYVDGQGRPRT
+780 LTQYIDTQGRPRT
-793 GQSEETRVWH
+793 SQSEETRVWH

>member
-1 MDGQLAGR
+1 MATTTCTRFTDEYQLY
-9 LCARSSLC
+9 
-17 LRLRFQWRVRPRDLS
+17 
-32 VGRGVGRGAAAASTV
+32 
-47 GRHPGLP
+47 
-54 EGGGG
+54 E
-59 LYNNDDI
+59 
-66 VKHLLCSKHC
+66 
-76 SKRWIRPGRG
+76 
-86 SRPGSRGRGLESCP
+86 E
-100 GGLGPESPLRQVPV
+100 LG
-114 RELRQSPSPTPSSA
+114 
-128 ASTEPPEGRALGW
+128 
-141 MPPGWRTLSWAPP
+141 
-154 DDEVLSWKSKIPS
+154 
-167 LASNG
+167 
-172 EAKRQQWTD
+172 
-181 LLYLRMKKGAFSV
+181 KGAFSV

-202 TGHEYAA
+202 TGQEYAA

-229 RICRLLKHSNIV
+229 RICRLLKHPNIV

-250 GFHYLVFDL
+250 GFHYLLFDL

-283 IQQILEAV
+283 IHQILDSV
-291 LHCHQMGVVHRDLKP
+291 NHIHQHDIVHRDLKP

-314 CKGAAVKLADF
+314 CKNAAVKLADF

-417 QMLTINPAKRITAH
+417 QMLTINPAKRITAQ

-476 ATRNFSV
+476 VSRNFS
-483 GRQTTAPAT
+483 A
-492 MSAAASS
+492 
-499 PTMGLVEQAKSL
+499 AKSL

-516 DGVKPQTNSTK
+516 DVKKRKSSSTVQYM
-527 NSGGATSPKG
+527 
-537 SLPPAALES
+537 ES
-546 SDSTTTTIEDED
+546 SDSSNATVEDED
-558 TKAAR
+558 MKASTKL
-563 ISDLLS
+563 SDLLGV
-569 TVRRGSGPPD
+569 VRRGSGPATDGEGSASTPSPTPQTPNIPLQMSRLTDLVSSVRKSSVPQTD
-579 AEGPQPA
+579 ADSATPSRPHTAPNPVPAPNPITASSQFSQSSPPPPQPSS
-586 APQPCPSPSFLNS
+586 SPL
-599 LSGAPARIS
+599 PA
-608 DLLSTVRRGSG
+608 LH
-619 PPDAEGPQ
+619 
-627 PAASQPCG
+627 
-635 PSPSFLN
+635 
-642 SLSGAPARISDL
+642 
-654 LSTVRRGSGPP
+654 
-665 DAEGPQ
+665 
-671 PAAPQPCGPSPSF
+671 
-684 LNSLSGPSRKQEI
+684 SRKQEI

-705 EAVNN
+705 EAINN

-746 ENLLAKNSKP
+746 DNLLSKNSKP

-762 NPHVHVI
+762 NPHVHLI
-769 GDDAA
+769 GEDAA

-780 LTQYVDGQGRPRT
+780 LTQYVDGQGRPRSS
-793 GQSEETRVWH
+793 QSEETRVWH
-803 RRDGKWQNVHF
+803 RRDSKWQNVHF
-814 HCSGAPVAPLQ
+814 HCSGAPAAPLQ

>member
-1 MDGQLAGR
+1 M
-9 LCARSSLC
+9 
-17 LRLRFQWRVRPRDLS
+17 
-32 VGRGVGRGAAAASTV
+32 AST
-47 GRHPGLP
+47 GKCTRFTDEYQIH
-54 EGGGG
+54 E
-59 LYNNDDI
+59 
-66 VKHLLCSKHC
+66 
-76 SKRWIRPGRG
+76 
-86 SRPGSRGRGLESCP
+86 E
-100 GGLGPESPLRQVPV
+100 LG
-114 RELRQSPSPTPSSA
+114 
-128 ASTEPPEGRALGW
+128 
-141 MPPGWRTLSWAPP
+141 
-154 DDEVLSWKSKIPS
+154 
-167 LASNG
+167 
-172 EAKRQQWTD
+172 
-181 LLYLRMKKGAFSV
+181 KGAFST
-194 VRRCVKLC
+194 VRRCIKLS
-202 TGHEYAA
+202 TGQEYAA
-209 KIINTKK
+209 KMINTKK
-216 LSARDHQKLEREA
+216 LPARDHQKLEREA

-250 GFHYLVFDL
+250 GYHYLVFDL

-325 GLAIEVQGD
+325 GLAIEVQGE

-417 QMLTINPAKRITAH
+417 QMLTINPAKRITAT

-492 MSAAASS
+492 MTAAASA
-499 PTMGLVEQAKSL
+499 TVGLVEQGRRVRADIAAKSL
-511 LNKKA
+511 LNKKV
-516 DGVKPQTNSTK
+516 DGVKKRKSSSSVQLMPQTNSTK
-527 NSGGATSPKG
+527 NNVVTSPKG
-537 SLPPAALES
+537 NIPCPALEPQTTVIHNPVDGIKES
-546 SDSTTTTIEDED
+546 SDSSNTTIEDED
-558 TKAAR
+558 VKAKGAE
-563 ISDLLS
+563 SS
-569 TVRRGSGPPD
+569 AVRN
-579 AEGPQPA
+579 Q
-586 APQPCPSPSFLNS
+586 
-599 LSGAPARIS
+599 SGAVPQAEVLQS
-608 DLLSTVRRGSG
+608 AL
-619 PPDAEGPQ
+619 PP
-627 PAASQPCG
+627 
-635 PSPSFLN
+635 
-642 SLSGAPARISDL
+642 
-654 LSTVRRGSGPP
+654 PP
-665 DAEGPQ
+665 V
-671 PAAPQPCGPSPSF
+671 
-684 LNSLSGPSRKQEI
+684 LSRKQEI
-697 IKITEQLI
+697 IKLTEQLI
-705 EAVNN
+705 EAINN

-746 ENLLAKNSKP
+746 ENLLSKNNKP

-762 NPHVHVI
+762 NPHVHLI
-769 GDDAA
+769 GEDAA

-780 LTQYVDGQGRPRT
+780 LTQYIDIQGRPRT
-793 GQSEETRVWH
+793 TQSEETRVWH
-803 RRDGKWQNVHF
+803 RRDSKWQNVHF
-814 HCSGAPVAPLQ
+814 HCSGAPAAPLQ

>member
-1 MDGQLAGR
+1 MATTTCTRFTDEYQLY
-9 LCARSSLC
+9 
-17 LRLRFQWRVRPRDLS
+17 
-32 VGRGVGRGAAAASTV
+32 
-47 GRHPGLP
+47 
-54 EGGGG
+54 E
-59 LYNNDDI
+59 
-66 VKHLLCSKHC
+66 
-76 SKRWIRPGRG
+76 
-86 SRPGSRGRGLESCP
+86 E
-100 GGLGPESPLRQVPV
+100 LG
-114 RELRQSPSPTPSSA
+114 
-128 ASTEPPEGRALGW
+128 
-141 MPPGWRTLSWAPP
+141 
-154 DDEVLSWKSKIPS
+154 
-167 LASNG
+167 
-172 EAKRQQWTD
+172 
-181 LLYLRMKKGAFSV
+181 KGAFSV

-202 TGHEYAA
+202 TGQEYAA

-250 GFHYLVFDL
+250 GFHYLLFDL

-314 CKGAAVKLADF
+314 CKNAAVKLADF

-417 QMLTINPAKRITAH
+417 QMLTINPAKRITAQ

-476 ATRNFSV
+476 VSRNFSV
-483 GRQTTAPAT
+483 GSRQTTAPASVT
-492 MSAAASS
+492 AAAAAVAAAAG
-499 PTMGLVEQAKSL
+499 TTAGLVEQAAKTL

-516 DGVKPQTNSTK
+516 DVKKRKSSSTVQYMPQTNSTK
-527 NSGGATSPKG
+527 NSIVTSPKG
-537 SLPPAALES
+537 NIPSPALEPQTTVIHNPVDGTKES
-546 SDSTTTTIEDED
+546 SDSSNTTVEDED
-558 TKAAR
+558 VKAATKFA
-563 ISDLLS
+563 DLLGS
-569 TVRRGSGPPD
+569 VRRGSGPTSD
-579 AEGPQPA
+579 CEGRSSTPPPTVLSAPSPPHTPVVPMQMSRLTDLVSSVRRAPA
-586 APQPCPSPSFLNS
+586 APAPEVDA
-599 LSGAPARIS
+599 APAPVPCARP
-608 DLLSTVRRGSG
+608 TQ
-619 PPDAEGPQ
+619 PPTHTT
-627 PAASQPCG
+627 
-635 PSPSFLN
+635 SP
-642 SLSGAPARISDL
+642 
-654 LSTVRRGSGPP
+654 PP
-665 DAEGPQ
+665 PH
-671 PAAPQPCGPSPSF
+671 SP
-684 LNSLSGPSRKQEI
+684 SGPSLSPSQTRKQEI

-705 EAVNN
+705 EAINN

-762 NPHVHVI
+762 NPHVHLI
-769 GDDAA
+769 GEEAA

-780 LTQYVDGQGRPRT
+780 LTQYVDGQGRPRSS
-793 GQSEETRVWH
+793 QSEETRVWH
-803 RRDGKWQNVHF
+803 RRDSKWQNIHF
-814 HCSGAPVAPLQ
+814 HCSGAPAAPLQ